1 MTKRKERTR
10 AQVSM
15 EYILITAFSLL
26 VVMPLI
32 VLFFQYS
39 QTYNDDITANQANK
53 IMDELLNAAQ
63 TIHYLGEPSQKTLSL
78 YFPNNIDQI
87 TFADGYFSMKI
98 DSGSHE
104 YDLYRA
110 AAINFTGN
118 LSTSYGV
125 HVIRVRAVNN
135 TINIRAASAE

>member
-1 MTKRKERTR
+1 MTRKKVKTR

-39 QTYNDDITANQANK
+39 QIYNSDITANQANK
-53 IMDELLNAAQ
+53 IMDEMLNSAE
-63 TIHYLGEPSQKTLSL
+63 TVHYLGEPSQKTLSL
-78 YFPNNIDQI
+78 YFPNNIQEI

-98 DSGSHE
+98 DSGTRA
-104 YDLYRA
+104 YTLYRTA
-110 AAINFTGN
+110 EINFTGN
-118 LSTSYGV
+118 ISTSYGV
-125 HVIRVRAVNN
+125 HVIKIHAVNN
-135 TINIRAASAE
+135 TINIVPASS